1 MFKRRRP
8 WKRWLAVLL
17 LLLVIGSGLY
27 WLDAALR
34 PAFFRL
40 AAYRTSQLATAV
52 VNQAVQEELE
62 AGNYQYQDF
71 INVHQ
76 DQQGRVVLM
85 QANTVRMNMFATRV
99 SLAVN
104 RRLASLPQQT
114 VMLPLGL
121 ITGLTWLA
129 DYGPRLAVR
138 ILPAGELRV
147 SWQDKF
153 EAVGI
158 NQTRHVL
165 ALCLVTD
172 IKLVAPVWNETVPLT
187 TTVPVA
193 ESVVVGDV
201 PRVYLGLP
209 GWQTL
214 EPAGK

>member
-8 WKRWLAVLL
+8 WKRWSAVLL
-17 LLLVIGSGLY
+17 LLLVMGSVLY
-27 WLDAALR
+27 RLDAFLR

-40 AAYRTSQLATAV
+40 AACRITQLATEM
-52 VNQAVQEELE
+52 VNRAVQEELQ
-62 AGNYQYQDF
+62 AGNYQYKDF
-71 INVHQ
+71 ISVHQ
-76 DQQGRVVLM
+76 DQQGRVVMM

-104 RRLASLPQQT
+104 RQLAKMPQQT
-114 VMLPLGL
+114 VQLPLGV

-129 DYGPRLAVR
+129 DYGPRLSVR
-138 ILPAGELRV
+138 VLPAGALRV

-172 IKLVAPVWNETVPLT
+172 IKLVAPVFNETVPLT

-209 GWQTL
+209 GWQIL
-214 EPAGK
+214 EQANR

>member
-1 MFKRRRP
+1 MAGIF
-8 WKRWLAVLL
+8 
-17 LLLVIGSGLY
+17 LLVLGLALY

-40 AAYRTSQLATAV
+40 ASIRTTQLATEV
-52 VNQAVQEELE
+52 VNHAVQEELQT
-62 AGNYQYQDF
+62 GNYQYQDF
-71 INVHQ
+71 ISVQQ

-104 RRLASLPQQT
+104 RRLASLSQQT
-114 VMLPLGL
+114 VQLPLGV

-129 DYGPRLAVR
+129 DYGPRISVR
-138 ILPAGELRV
+138 VLPAGTLRV
-147 SWQDKF
+147 GWQDKF

-165 ALCLVTD
+165 ALSLATD
-172 IKLVAPVWNETVPLT
+172 IKLIAPVINETIPLT

-193 ESVVVGDV
+193 ESVVVGEV

-209 GWQTL
+209 GWQAL
-214 EPAGK
+214 EPAIR